1 MHPAFSVIFF
11 TVTSGLGYGLMMMLV
26 IAHLANFSGALSV
39 QEIVFIGAVSLV
51 LVTLGLLSSTLHLA
65 NPKNAWRAM
74 GRFRTSWLSR
84 EGLLAILFYPIA
96 LGYLASVWFHQS
108 SVLIAILGVFTAIMA
123 LKTIFSTGMIYACL
137 KTIRQWNTALTP
149 ANYIWLGLM
158 LGTLTFTAL
167 RTGYGDVNFNLNSM
181 LSVNLTVIAIAGLLK
196 LSYYFWISTP
206 TGPSINTATTF
217 TQSIVRLLEVGHT
230 AGTFLTDEFGHAVTQ
245 CKSNGL
251 RFVVFLF
258 GFIVPAIL
266 LIILLNG
273 GGMNSLIYVALGIA
287 YIGILVERWLFFA
300 EARHVVNLYHGMQ
313 RT

>member
-108 SVLIAILGVFTAIMA
+108 SVLIAILGIFTAIMA

-245 CKSNGL
+245 SKGNGL
-251 RFVVFLF
+251 RVVVFLF

-273 GGMNSLIYVALGIA
+273 SGVNLLIYVALGIA
-287 YIGILVERWLFFA
+287 YTGILVERWLFFA

>member
-1 MHPAFSVIFF
+1 VIFF

-108 SVLIAILGVFTAIMA
+108 SVLIAILGIFTAIMA

-245 CKSNGL
+245 SKGNGL
-251 RFVVFLF
+251 RVVVFLF

-273 GGMNSLIYVALGIA
+273 SGVSLLIYVALGIA

>member
-26 IAHLANFSGALSV
+26 IAHLTQFSGALTAT
-39 QEIVFIGAVSLV
+39 EIVFIGAVSLG

-65 NPKNAWRAM
+65 NPKNAWRAF

-84 EGLLAILFYPIA
+84 EGLFAVLCYPIA
-96 LGYLASVWFHQS
+96 LGYLASVWFQQPA
-108 SVLIAILGVFTAIMA
+108 VLISILGVLTAIMA
-123 LKTIFSTGMIYACL
+123 LKTVFATGMIYACL

-158 LGTLTFTAL
+158 LGTLAFTAL

-181 LSVNLTVIAIAGLLK
+181 LAVSLAVIAIAGLLK

-217 TQSIVRLLEVGHT
+217 TQATVRLLETGHT
-230 AGTFLTDEFGHAVTQ
+230 AGTFLTEEFGHFIEQ

-251 RFVVFLF
+251 RFVVFLL
-258 GFIVPAIL
+258 GFILPAIL
-266 LIILLNG
+266 LIFLIKG
-273 GGMNSLIYVALGIA
+273 GGVNLLVYVALAMA
-287 YIGILVERWLFFA
+287 YVGILVERWLFFA
-300 EARHVVNLYHGMQ
+300 EARHVVNLYHGLQ

>member
-108 SVLIAILGVFTAIMA
+108 SVLIAILGIFTAIMA

-245 CKSNGL
+245 SKGNGL
-251 RFVVFLF
+251 RVVVFLF

-273 GGMNSLIYVALGIA
+273 SGVSLLIYVALGIA

>member
-26 IAHLANFSGALSV
+26 IAHLTQFSGALSV

-65 NPKNAWRAM
+65 NPKNAWRAF

-84 EGLLAILFYPIA
+84 EGLFAVIFYPIA
-96 LGYLASVWFHQS
+96 LGYLASVWFQQS
-108 SVLIAILGVFTAIMA
+108 SVLINILGVLTAIMA
-123 LKTIFSTGMIYACL
+123 LKTIFATGMIYACL

-167 RTGYGDVNFNLNSM
+167 RTGYHDANFNSSTAF
-181 LSVNLTVIAIAGLLK
+181 SVSLAIIAIAGLLK

-217 TQSIVRLLEVGHT
+217 TQATVRLLETGHT
-230 AGTFLTDEFGHAVTQ
+230 AGTFLTEEFGHFIAQ

-251 RFVVFLF
+251 RFVVFLL
-258 GFIVPAIL
+258 GFIIPAIL
-266 LIILLNG
+266 LIILING
-273 GGMNSLIYVALGIA
+273 SNMSLLAYVAAVIA
-287 YIGILVERWLFFA
+287 YLGILVERWLFFA
-300 EARHVVNLYHGMQ
+300 EARHVVNLYHGLQ

>member
-1 MHPAFSVIFF
+1 VIFF

-108 SVLIAILGVFTAIMA
+108 SVLIAILGIFTAIMA

-245 CKSNGL
+245 SKGNGL
-251 RFVVFLF
+251 RVVVFLF

-273 GGMNSLIYVALGIA
+273 SGVNLLIYVALGIA

>member
-181 LSVNLTVIAIAGLLK
+181 LSVNLTVIAIAALLK

-245 CKSNGL
+245 SKGNGL
-251 RFVVFLF
+251 RVVVFLF

-273 GGMNSLIYVALGIA
+273 SGVNLLIYVALGIA
-287 YIGILVERWLFFA
+287 YTGILVERWLFFA

>member
-11 TVTSGLGYGLMMMLV
+11 TVTSGLGYGLMIMLV

-39 QEIVFIGAVSLV
+39 SEIVFIGGVSLV
-51 LVTLGLLSSTLHLA
+51 LVTLGLLSSTLHLV

-96 LGYLASVWFHQS
+96 LSYLASVWFHQS
-108 SVLIAILGVFTAIMA
+108 FVLTAILGVFTAIMA

-167 RTGYGDVNFNLNSM
+167 RTGYGDANFNLNSM

-196 LSYYFWISTP
+196 FSYYFWISTP

-217 TQSIVRLLEVGHT
+217 TQSVVRLLEVGHT

-245 CKSNGL
+245 CKGNRL
-251 RFVVFLF
+251 RAVVFLF
-258 GFIVPAIL
+258 GFVVPAIL

-273 GGMNSLIYVALGIA
+273 GGVNLLVYVALAVA
-287 YIGILVERWLFFA
+287 YTGILVERWLFFA
-300 EARHVVNLYHGMQ
+300 EARHVVNLYHGLQ
-313 RT
+313 HT